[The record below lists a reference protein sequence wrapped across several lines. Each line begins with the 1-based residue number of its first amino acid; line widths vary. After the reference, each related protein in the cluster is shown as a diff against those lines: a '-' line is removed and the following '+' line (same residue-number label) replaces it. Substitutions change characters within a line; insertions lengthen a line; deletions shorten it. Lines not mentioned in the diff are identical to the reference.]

1 MDSRIL
7 NVKIKGDSM
16 WPNFKDGDTL
26 SCEQYSGQSVL
37 VGNIVVFTHPF
48 KPNVTCVKRVKRITN
63 SGAFVEGAN
72 PDPLASEDSHNFGI
86 VYLDAILE
94 INTDLNQRCSKQSK
108 SIK

>member
-26 SCEQYSGQSVL
+26 SCEQYSGQNVRL
-37 VGNIVVFTHPF
+37 GNIVVFTHPF
-48 KPNVTCVKRVKRITN
+48 KPKVTCVKRVKRITD
-63 SGAFVEGAN
+63 SGLFVEGDN

-86 VYLDAILE
+86 VSLDSIIAIH
-94 INTDLNQRCSKQSK
+94 SS
-108 SIK
+108 

>member
-26 SCEQYSGQSVL
+26 HCEEYSGQNVY
-37 VGNIVVFTHPF
+37 VGNIVVFIHPF
-48 KPNVTCVKRVKRITN
+48 KPNVTCVKRIKSITD
-63 SGAFVEGAN
+63 SGLFVEGDN

-86 VYLDAILE
+86 VSLDAI
-94 INTDLNQRCSKQSK
+94 IAIYSS
-108 SIK
+108 

>member
-26 SCEQYSGQSVL
+26 SCEEYLGQSVDI
-37 VGNIVVFTHPF
+37 GNIVVFIHPF
-48 KPNVTCVKRVKRITN
+48 KPSVTCVKRVKRIAD
-63 SGAFVEGAN
+63 SGLFVEGDN

-86 VYLDAILE
+86 VSLDAIIA
-94 INTDLNQRCSKQSK
+94 INTE
-108 SIK
+108 

>member
-1 MDSRIL
+1 M

-48 KPNVTCVKRVKRITN
+48 KPKVTCVKRVKRITD
-63 SGAFVEGAN
+63 SGLFVEGDN
-72 PDPLASEDSHNFGI
+72 PDPLASEDSHNFGL
-86 VYLDAILE
+86 VSLDAI
-94 INTDLNQRCSKQSK
+94 IAIHSS
-108 SIK
+108 

>member
-16 WPNFKDGDTL
+16 WPNLKNGETL
-26 SCEQYSGQSVL
+26 SCEEYTGQSVV

-48 KPNVTCVKRVKRITN
+48 KPNVTCVKRVKRVTD
-63 SGAFVEGAN
+63 SGVFVEGDN

-86 VYLDAILE
+86 VSFDAI
-94 INTDLNQRCSKQSK
+94 IAIKTD
-108 SIK
+108 